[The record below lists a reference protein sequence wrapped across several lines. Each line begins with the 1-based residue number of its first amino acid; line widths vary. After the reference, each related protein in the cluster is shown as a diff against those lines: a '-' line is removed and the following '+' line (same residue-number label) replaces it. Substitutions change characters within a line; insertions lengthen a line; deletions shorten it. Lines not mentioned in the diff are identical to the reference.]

1 MKKQFVLMIILSVF
15 TGYSQSVISLQG
27 CYDKARINYPLTKQ
41 KDLIEK
47 TKDYNVT
54 NVWLGYLPQIT
65 INGVATYQ
73 SDVTSLPITIPGMN
87 IDKLT
92 QDQYKV
98 YADVTQAIYDGG
110 IMSSQSD
117 IHKSYAEVDDHKIE
131 VELIKVKE
139 RVNQIYFG
147 ILLIDAQINQVNLL
161 MEDLTSSI
169 LKLEAAYSNG
179 TATKSDVDNLK
190 AEFLKNELRKIELL
204 SSKKSYLNTLGLFT
218 NETLNESVKLEIPV
232 ENISEST
239 YEINRPELSLL
250 SAQKNLLNNQ
260 SGITDSK
267 IIPKASLFFQGGYG
281 KPALNMLK
289 NDFEWYYTTG
299 IRFSWSLSNLYTYSN
314 ESEINELAQSNI
326 DAQSNTF
333 LLNTKILASQQLE
346 DIQKLKKTIEIDK
359 QIIELRKSVKE
370 ASKAKLENGVITTSD
385 YIRDLN
391 AEDVAIQN
399 LDLHRIQLLMT
410 YYSNKITT
418 GN

>member
-15 TGYSQSVISLQG
+15 TGYSQSVISLQE

-98 YADVTQAIYDGG
+98 YADVTQTIYDGG

-147 ILLIDAQINQVNLL
+147 ILLI
-161 MEDLTSSI
+161 E
-169 LKLEAAYSNG
+169 G
-179 TATKSDVDNLK
+179 PW
-190 AEFLKNELRKIELL
+190 R
-204 SSKKSYLNTLGLFT
+204 
-218 NETLNESVKLEIPV
+218 
-232 ENISEST
+232 
-239 YEINRPELSLL
+239 
-250 SAQKNLLNNQ
+250 
-260 SGITDSK
+260 
-267 IIPKASLFFQGGYG
+267 GYV
-281 KPALNMLK
+281 PQPC
-289 NDFEWYYTTG
+289 
-299 IRFSWSLSNLYTYSN
+299 S
-314 ESEINELAQSNI
+314 
-326 DAQSNTF
+326 
-333 LLNTKILASQQLE
+333 
-346 DIQKLKKTIEIDK
+346 
-359 QIIELRKSVKE
+359 
-370 ASKAKLENGVITTSD
+370 
-385 YIRDLN
+385 
-391 AEDVAIQN
+391 
-399 LDLHRIQLLMT
+399 
-410 YYSNKITT
+410 
-418 GN
+418 

>member
-1 MKKQFVLMIILSVF
+1 MKNQFVIMLFISVF
-15 TGYSQSVISLQG
+15 TGYPQSMITLQE
-27 CYDKARINYPLTKQ
+27 CYDKARLNYPLTKQ
-41 KDLIEK
+41 KELVEK
-47 TKDYNVT
+47 TKDYNLT

-65 INGVATYQ
+65 VNGLATYQ
-73 SDVTSLPITIPGMN
+73 SDVTSLPITIPGMQ

-98 YADVTQAIYDGG
+98 YADVTQIIYDGG

-117 IHKSYAEVDDHKIE
+117 IYKSYAEVDDQKIE

-147 ILLIDAQINQVNLL
+147 ILIIDAQIYQVNLL
-161 MEDLTSSI
+161 MVDLTSSI
-169 LKLEAAYSNG
+169 SKLEAAYSNG

-190 AEFLKNELRKIELL
+190 AELLKNEQRKTELL
-204 SSKKSYLNTLGLFT
+204 SSKYSFLYTLGLFI
-218 NETLNESVKLEIPV
+218 NEQLDESVKLSFPDEIIPELSDEV
-232 ENISEST
+232 
-239 YEINRPELSLL
+239 NRPELNLL

-260 SGITDSK
+260 NGITDSK

-281 KPALNMLK
+281 KPALNML
-289 NDFEWYYTTG
+289 NNAYEWYYSTG
-299 IRFSWSLSNLYTYSN
+299 IRLSWSLSNIYSYSN
-314 ESEINELAQSNI
+314 ESEINELSQSII

-333 LLNTKILASQQLE
+333 LLNTKIQVAQQIE
-346 DIQKLKKTIEIDK
+346 DIKKLKKTIEIDK
-359 QIIELRKSVKE
+359 QIIALRKAVKE
-370 ASKAKLENGVITTSD
+370 SSKAKLENGVITTSD
-385 YIRDLN
+385 FIRDLN
-391 AEDVAIQN
+391 AEDAAIQN